1 MSDSIAAHARRLQAE
16 ARQENER
23 RGLVLIGDR
32 EDGYDVLET
41 ILEGLEAPISRTT
54 LVGPADRLRCEQR
67 TQHETSGLL
76 GTTRDVVIVDAHE
89 GLEPNTIGRVVGT
102 IDGGGL
108 FILLTPPLEE
118 WAETRDAF
126 DESLVVAPYTL
137 EDVSGRLRRR
147 LVETIRAHRG
157 LAIVDVGSGEIV
169 DEGLTNPAPKLERV
183 GRSNTE
189 TTEAIADTE
198 SRANRE
204 GDGIRETAHQVGE
217 KDPKTE
223 ASFPCLAYD
232 ACRTDDQATALGH
245 LEALSEPGRAVVLEA
260 DRGRGK
266 SSAIGLAAGSFAA
279 TGSRVLVT
287 APDRSNVDDV
297 FARARELLEDL
308 AAHRPADTAGELNR
322 TAVEPG
328 RTAVEPGRTAEVPQ
342 SVTASGGDIQYLPP
356 LEATDQLSEFDFVFV
371 DEAAALPVA
380 VLEDFLDAERIA
392 FATTVHGYE
401 GAGRGFSVRFRDRL
415 AASDHAVTEYTLTEP
430 IRYAGGDPLEVWSF
444 HALLLD
450 ARPVVPDLLED
461 ATLDTVN
468 YRKLDA
474 ETLRGNERLLRETF
488 GLLVLAHYRTEPND
502 LARLLDAP
510 NLETYALTYEG
521 HVVSVALVAREGNLE
536 RADQRRLYEGA
547 RLRGNMI
554 PDLFSSHLRDEAAG
568 GLAGGRV
575 VRIATHHAVR
585 SAGFGSLLLEE
596 LAEDVEPS
604 VDWLGT
610 GFGATPSLVSFW
622 HQNGYRPLH
631 LSTTRNDASG
641 EYSVIMCR
649 AMSKD
654 GQAFVDRHERWFV
667 RRLPNVLADSL
678 RELDPDVVRAITR
691 SLDPA
696 YAPPLELTDNEW
708 ELVAGAA
715 YGPALFDVDP
725 GPFSRLVYRYLLERA
740 GGGPEPDESTGRGTA
755 WGGEPLDPH
764 TEQLLIRRVLQCHP
778 WARVA
783 TDLDYHSSR
792 ACKRALG
799 NALEILV
806 DTHGTDTARS
816 VKSRFQE

>member
-1 MSDSIAAHARRLQAE
+1 MNHAPAAHARRLQAE
-16 ARQENER
+16 ARRENER
-23 RGLVLIGDR
+23 RGLVLTGGR
-32 EDGYDVLET
+32 EHGYDALEP
-41 ILEGLEAPISRTT
+41 ILEALEAPISRTT
-54 LVGPADRLRCEQR
+54 LVGPTDRLRCEQR

-76 GTTRDVVIVDAHE
+76 GTTRDIVIVDAHE

-108 FILLTPPLEE
+108 FILLTPPLDE
-118 WAETRDAF
+118 WPERRDAF

-137 EDVSGRLRRR
+137 ENVSGRLRRR

-157 LAIVDVGSGEIV
+157 LAIVNVESGEIV
-169 DEGLTNPAPKLERV
+169 DEGLTNPAPRLERAD
-183 GRSNTE
+183 RSS
-189 TTEAIADTE
+189 TTTTDRIPGSE
-198 SRANRE
+198 SGVSTE
-204 GDGIRETAHQVGE
+204 GDDIRETVYRMAE
-217 KDPKTE
+217 KEPE
-223 ASFPCLAYD
+223 FEVSFPSLAYD

-245 LEALSEPGRAVVLEA
+245 LEALSEPGQAVVLEA

-266 SSAIGLAAGSFAA
+266 SSGIGLAAGSLAA

-297 FARARELLEDL
+297 FARARELLERL
-308 AAHRPADTAGELNR
+308 EANHPTDTAGELY
-322 TAVEPG
+322 
-328 RTAVEPGRTAEVPQ
+328 RTAEEPGPTAEAPR
-342 SVTASGGDIQYLPP
+342 SVTSTAGGKIHYYPP
-356 LEATDQLSEFDFVFV
+356 LEATDCLSEFDFVFV
-371 DEAAALPVA
+371 DEAAALPVT

-415 AASDHAVTEYTLTEP
+415 AASDHEVTEYTLTEP

-450 ARPVVPDLLED
+450 ARPVVPDLLD
-461 ATLDTVN
+461 GAALDTVS
-468 YRKLDA
+468 YQKLDA
-474 ETLRGNERLLRETF
+474 ETLSRDERLLRETF

-510 NLETYALTYEG
+510 NLETYALTYDG
-521 HVVSVALVAREGNLE
+521 HVVSVALIAREGNLE

-554 PDLFSSHLRDEAAG
+554 PDLFSSHLRDEAVG
-568 GLAGGRV
+568 GLAGCRV

-585 SAGFGSLLLEE
+585 SAGFGSLLLEK
-596 LAEDVEPS
+596 LAADVGAT

-622 HQNGYRPLH
+622 RHNGYRPLH

-641 EYSVIMCR
+641 EYSAIMCR
-649 AMSKD
+649 AMSDD
-654 GQAFVDRHERWFV
+654 GRAFVDRHERWFA

-678 RELDPDVVRAITR
+678 RNLEPDVVRALTR
-691 SLDPA
+691 SVDPV
-696 YAPPLELTDNEW
+696 YAPPLEFTDSEW

-725 GPFSRLVYRYLLERA
+725 GPFSRLVYRYLLERDD
-740 GGGPEPDESTGRGTA
+740 GRPEVDDSTDRRTA
-755 WGGEPLDPH
+755 WRGEPLAPH
-764 TEQLLIRRVLQCHP
+764 TERLVIRRVLQCQS
-778 WARVA
+778 WETVA
-783 TDLDYHSSR
+783 SELEYHSPR
-792 ACKRALG
+792 TCKRDLG
-799 NALEILV
+799 DALETLV
-806 DTHGTDTARS
+806 DAYGTDTARE
-816 VKSRFQE
+816 VKSRFREI